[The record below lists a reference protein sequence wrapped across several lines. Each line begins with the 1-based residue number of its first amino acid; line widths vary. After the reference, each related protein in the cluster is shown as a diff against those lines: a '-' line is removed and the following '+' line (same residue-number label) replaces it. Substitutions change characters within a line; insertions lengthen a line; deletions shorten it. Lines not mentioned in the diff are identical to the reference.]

1 MKAEDLIKKLK
12 EQPSVDPEQLKRSRR
27 IALVLAASTIVS
39 ILFLIYGFL
48 QRLEADKQFK
58 LAVQYKME
66 LIQAKEEAEKM
77 KLIAEA
83 AKAEVQE
90 QRDLA
95 EQRLIE
101 CEKSKAIRN
110 K

>member
-48 QRLEADKQFK
+48 QKLEADKQFK

-66 LIQAKEEAEKM
+66 LTHAMKEVEELRLISDVAKAEAEK
-77 KLIAEA
+77 
-83 AKAEVQE
+83 
-90 QRDLA
+90 QRNLA

-101 CEKSKAIRN
+101 CEKSKNN
-110 K
+110 KK